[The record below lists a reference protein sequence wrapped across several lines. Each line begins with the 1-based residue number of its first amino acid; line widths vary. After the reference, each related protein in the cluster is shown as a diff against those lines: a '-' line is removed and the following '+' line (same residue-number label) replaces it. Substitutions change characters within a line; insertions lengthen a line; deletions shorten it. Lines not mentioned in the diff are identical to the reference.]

1 MGFRKKL
8 LIGFS
13 AIMMIMIFMVVFGFY
28 EMKSINNNVGE
39 IYNVQLKGLY
49 YIKDAHYNIVKAQK
63 AEKNVLLSETKDE
76 KMEHTMHL
84 DETYTE
90 GIIKNLNLY
99 MDLMSGE
106 GQDKDIEELISKVNE
121 AEKIQSEVINKSMD
135 GNNDEANE
143 LAMSSSKLFDE
154 LDQIIT
160 ELSEHELKEAEDKY
174 ISSNKT
180 YKKSIL
186 IFSSLIFF
194 ALVIGTLIMSKMAA
208 SVIKP
213 LKKSVRFA
221 EELSKGNLNSR
232 IDVKMTND
240 ELGMLVNSLNST
252 GEKLGEIV
260 TEIKKSS
267 RELEVRTEQLNMA
280 TEESNS
286 VMDEIG
292 VSVGSITNN
301 IEQVV
306 ASIEHISNNIKNIV
320 INSDE
325 VSNLTKDANSDAKTL
340 IESAKTGRQSVDIL
354 INSTMDIEKSTKE
367 VHTTIDDLQVLS
379 GKIDNIITVI
389 KNIAAQTNLLAL
401 NASIEAARAGEHG
414 KGFMVVAEEVRKL
427 ADGSSVAATDIENT
441 IIEVQNKTNIAVQ
454 NIAITEKNVIEGS
467 QAALSA
473 DSNLNIIISSITLLA
488 EKIRKIAQQ
497 SEEQASSAEKIS
509 IHMDQAV
516 LNSKDVANS
525 AYNINGNIGEQIA
538 AIEEI
543 SAVSNPLLEMTEKLN
558 SMIQYFNT
566 LETDTDN

>member
-13 AIMMIMIFMVVFGFY
+13 AIMVIMVLMVVFGFY
-28 EMKSINNNVGE
+28 EMKTINNNVGE

-49 YIKDAHYNIVKAQK
+49 YIKDAHYNIIKAQK
-63 AEKNVLLSETKDE
+63 AEKNVLLSKTKDE

-84 DETYTE
+84 DKTYTE

-99 MDLMSGE
+99 MDLMAGE
-106 GQDKDIEELISKVNE
+106 GKDKEIEELINKVNE
-121 AEKIQSEVINKSMD
+121 AKKIQSEVIDKSMN
-135 GNNDEANE
+135 GNDVEANE

-160 ELSEHELKEAEDKY
+160 ELSEHELKEAENKY
-174 ISSNKT
+174 INSNDT
-180 YKKSIL
+180 YNKSIL
-186 IFSSLIFF
+186 IFSSILFF
-194 ALVIGTLIMSKMAA
+194 ALVIGALIMSKMAS
-208 SVIKP
+208 SVIKS

-221 EELSKGNLNSR
+221 EELSKGNLNTR
-232 IDVKMTND
+232 IDIKMTND

-252 GEKLGEIV
+252 GEKLSEIV

-267 RELEVRTEQLNMA
+267 EELEISTEQLNMA

-292 VSVGSITNN
+292 VSVGSITKN

-306 ASIEHISNNIKNIV
+306 TSIEHISNNIKNIV

-325 VSNLTKDANSDAKTL
+325 VSKLTKDADADANTL

-354 INSTMDIEKSTKE
+354 ISSTKDIEKSAKE
-367 VHTTIDDLQVLS
+367 VHVTIDDLQVLS

-389 KNIAAQTNLLAL
+389 KDIAAQTNLLAL

-427 ADGSSVAATDIENT
+427 ADGSAVAATDIENT

-454 NIAITEKNVIEGS
+454 NIAITEKNVIEGNR
-467 QAALSA
+467 AALSA
-473 DSNLNIIISSITLLA
+473 DTNLNIILSSIALLA
-488 EKIRKIAQQ
+488 DKITKIAQQ
-497 SEEQASSAEKIS
+497 SEEQASSAENIS
-509 IHMDQAV
+509 IHMEQAV
-516 LNSKDVANS
+516 FNSKDVANS
-525 AYNINGNIGEQIA
+525 ARNINGNIGEQIA

-543 SAVSNPLLEMTEKLN
+543 SAVSNPLFEMTEKLN
-558 SMIQYFNT
+558 NMIQYFNT
-566 LETDTDN
+566 SSNDTEN